1 MVTHDMQLAAR
12 AQRNVHVMD
21 GRVVDLSAELQRE
34 LLTEDASA

>member
-21 GRVVDLSAELQRE
+21 GRVVDLSADLGLDPVQ
-34 LLTEDASA
+34 AVA